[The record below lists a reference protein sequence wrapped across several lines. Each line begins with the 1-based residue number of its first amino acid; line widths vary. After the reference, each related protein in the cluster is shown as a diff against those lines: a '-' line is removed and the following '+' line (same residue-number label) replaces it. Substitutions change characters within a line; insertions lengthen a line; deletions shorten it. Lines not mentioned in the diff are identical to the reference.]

1 MILHLQIFIL
11 KLIIKIYIV
20 EIFVC
25 YWIKKSYSNKINI
38 KQNKKKKKRYYS

>member
-20 EIFVC
+20 EIFVTELKKVIL
-25 YWIKKSYSNKINI
+25 IK
-38 KQNKKKKKRYYS
+38 